1 MNYVAIDFET
11 ANSSRASACSLA
23 AITVE
28 NGVIVRTAYAL
39 IRPPVLQFNYWNTKV
54 HGLTAADVKDKP
66 TFAQLWDRIRPHLE
80 NKIVIAHNAAF
91 DISVLRGML
100 DEYGLP
106 YPAFRYACTVD
117 IARRVWS
124 DLENYKLS
132 TLARRFAIAFAHH
145 NALHDARVCALIA
158 LQARA
163 EARACSFMQLTD
175 MLQIKLRDFKS
186 PGR

>member
-28 NGVIVRTAYAL
+28 NGVIVRTAYSL
-39 IRPPVLQFNYWNTKV
+39 IRPPMLQFSYWNTKI

-66 TFAQLWDRIRPHLE
+66 TFAELWDRIRPHLD

-117 IARRVWS
+117 IARKVWS

-132 TLARRFAIAFAHH
+132 TLARRFAIEFEHH
-145 NALHDARVCALIA
+145 NALHDARTCALIA
-158 LQARA
+158 LLAKA
-163 EARACSFMQLTD
+163 EAQASSFLHLTD
-175 MLQIKLRDFKS
+175 MLQIKLRDF
-186 PGR
+186 